1 MKVVIS
7 IFCLPYEIDE
17 LENTLNQLKKASY
30 YIDNKVEYVL
40 DVTMTIS
47 DRMINWD
54 KSSLPKKYFIDKFT
68 KLETQSDWCQN
79 EFKTSDI
86 LLGCVSQRRESLK
99 NHKDADYFI
108 WLDCD
113 IQFDERTLS
122 YMQMVM
128 SSTSKEH
135 EHSIITPELV
145 RIWDDTWDILVNEEF
160 KDKPFDYNQTNDPYK
175 DSGIKGDIS
184 VEVVL
189 NTNSPQSRF
198 KFAGGWFTCI
208 SGALLRRIGIPEEFG
223 HYGYEDTFVM
233 VGSEKLMRT
242 TDIQITQFK
251 IKNLVVCEN
260 YKYRDNNHYLNGL
273 SAFDRRDEFTKKA
286 QEGWPSALSK
296 IK

>member
-86 LLGCVSQRRESLK
+86 LLGCVSQRRESLN

-113 IQFDERTLS
+113 IIFDERTLS

-145 RIWDDTWDILVNEEF
+145 RIWDNSWDILVNEQF
-160 KDKPFDYNQTNDPYK
+160 KDKPFEYNQTNDPYK

-184 VEVVL
+184 IETVL

-273 SAFDRRDEFTKKA
+273 SAYNRREEFTKKA
-286 QEGWPSALSK
+286 HDGWSSALNK

>member
-273 SAFDRRDEFTKKA
+273 SAYNRREEFTKKA
-286 QEGWPSALSK
+286 HDGWSSALNK

>member
-122 YMQMVM
+122 YMQMAM

>member
-68 KLETQSDWCQN
+68 KLETQADWCQN

>member
-145 RIWDDTWDILVNEEF
+145 RIWDDTWDILVNEKKYIF
-160 KDKPFDYNQTNDPYK
+160 KEG
-175 DSGIKGDIS
+175 GIVNMFPHTSHIES
-184 VEVVL
+184 IAVFEV
-189 NTNSPQSRF
+189 N
-198 KFAGGWFTCI
+198 
-208 SGALLRRIGIPEEFG
+208 E
-223 HYGYEDTFVM
+223 
-233 VGSEKLMRT
+233 
-242 TDIQITQFK
+242 
-251 IKNLVVCEN
+251 
-260 YKYRDNNHYLNGL
+260 
-273 SAFDRRDEFTKKA
+273 
-286 QEGWPSALSK
+286 
-296 IK
+296 